1 MTWESDRA
9 AGAAVSVPGDRGRII
24 AVAPYG
30 SPEVDEAAWIAPGA
44 VVVGNVRIGARS
56 SVWYNAVLRGD
67 SDAVRVGERT
77 NIQDGAVVHTQ
88 HGDAAVIGNDVSVG
102 HLAMIHGATIEDGCL
117 IGMHAT
123 VLTGAVVGAGS
134 LVAAGAVVP
143 QGMIV
148 PPHSLVVGV
157 PGRVVRELRN
167 DDREAVRLNSER
179 YLTTT
184 EHHRTATRAD

>member
-1 MTWESDRA
+1 MTTNEA
-9 AGAAVSVPGDRGRII
+9 PHFPGARVI
-24 AVAPYG
+24 AVPPYG
-30 SPEVDEAAWIAPGA
+30 DPQIDPSAWLAPGA
-44 VVVGNVRIGARS
+44 VVAGDVRIGAQS

-88 HGDAAVIGNDVSVG
+88 RGDAAVIGDDVSVG

-123 VLTGAVVGAGS
+123 VLTGAIVGAGS

-143 QGMIV
+143 QGMVV

-157 PGRVVRELRN
+157 PGRVVRELR
-167 DDREAVRLNSER
+167 DEDREAVRMNSAR
-179 YLTTT
+179 YLDTTA
-184 EHHRTATRAD
+184 HHRDATRGE